1 MTRGLCYGLVVKHG
15 TLAASSS
22 GWKMQQDEVLD
33 ALQVQRLMGRS
44 ALPSDGS
51 AIPFGGSPVP
61 IKDDTNT
68 DDPELLA
75 GPAL

>member
-1 MTRGLCYGLVVKHG
+1 MKHG
-15 TLAASSS
+15 ALGASSS

-44 ALPSDGS
+44 ALPSNGS

-61 IKDDTNT
+61 TSIKDDTNT
-68 DDPELLA
+68 DAPQLPS
-75 GPAL
+75 GPAV